1 VGKKGLVV
9 VRFGADIGRG
19 IEEGAASVGS
29 AWRCIYGSDAAHAG
43 QNNTHTERGLV
54 AADRLG

>member
-1 VGKKGLVV
+1 LVV
-9 VRFGADIGRG
+9 VRFGADIGRR

-29 AWRCIYGSDAAHAG
+29 AWRCIYGSGTAAHAG